1 MKTTEEGYLEKTP
14 LSSWTLDGFCD
25 WCASDD
31 RFASEKKKM
40 LDYIKR
46 SLVNVTKS
54 GLIPVEMRQR
64 ATELLDQLKKWKTSR
79 TKAGFFTQ
87 LENKRKLSLIE
98 GEKAVELAEIERMK
112 VTQLRT
118 HVHKAVNIHQNIA
131 EDFEETSK
139 KQVASKRKDV
149 EGSNEHVPVKKNK
162 IEDISRTATSAA
174 AEAYY
179 VQKHEIF
186 KRPHAD
192 VNTDKDT
199 DKLSLQSGSQ
209 NGKRNIDN
217 LDKDE
222 LRDEEADKA
231 KLLSNSSDAD
241 SDDNSSVSEK
251 ENDDED
257 ETEDTDGDVEEH
269 DLPGASVDDDG
280 LSRAVVDAIKKAR
293 HHSSGKTSPMYYGV
307 LDLRPRSLTD
317 YTDIRAA
324 DLLPKDHLPSVRS
337 RLEVAKSS
345 LFDPAESVCKLLEA
359 MQKLPAKSL
368 VEICERMRVDGA
380 TGLLRR
386 LVEVISVASVHRSDT
401 LSELLKEESSKG
413 SGSTDNVPGIDAA
426 TAVGD
431 LKSVDPEDK
440 EIQWVFH
447 AIDETSSLSILSTS
461 IRVIRSGFLETN
473 ITERDIDMNL
483 LKQFFDSLWDVTH
496 LHYGEGESRASRN
509 RRASIKSGGNVGDR
523 FDWLISCYSTFP
535 DDVRGIEF
543 GVVENSGPNQVDG
556 MEKVRA
562 DIVKVIKTARDQLL
576 EIIRKVR
583 IMYGADHLPQ
593 DIEHGIKALFIVA
606 LHVVGLNVRA
616 YVVYWLGGNVF
627 AVAEL
632 GSARLPH
639 SLESIHNAL
648 KFCRLVLRMIISR
661 SIRLVDILFTEIK
674 LSPAG
679 SPPRFDQWQVPD
691 MQTSVKQC
699 KLKLSK

>member
-1 MKTTEEGYLEKTP
+1 MSSIEVPQENSELTVPFTLFHAKKRSMAAEDPKTPKSMAVNEEGEEDDSDPDDQWESDSNPFKERSTATIESSRAYWNDLILKREARPKNFLPNNISSMDLKYPLGFETMKSYFALEKKDAP
-14 LSSWTLDGFCD
+14 
-25 WCASDD
+25 
-31 RFASEKKKM
+31 
-40 LDYIKR
+40 
-46 SLVNVTKS
+46 SL
-54 GLIPVEMRQR
+54 R
-64 ATELLDQLKKWKTSR
+64 
-79 TKAGFFTQ
+79 
-87 LENKRKLSLIE
+87 
-98 GEKAVELAEIERMK
+98 
-112 VTQLRT
+112 
-118 HVHKAVNIHQNIA
+118 
-131 EDFEETSK
+131 DFI
-139 KQVASKRKDV
+139 R
-149 EGSNEHVPVKKNK
+149 
-162 IEDISRTATSAA
+162 
-174 AEAYY
+174 
-179 VQKHEIF
+179 
-186 KRPHAD
+186 
-192 VNTDKDT
+192 
-199 DKLSLQSGSQ
+199 L
-209 NGKRNIDN
+209 NIDFVARSSPDTN
-217 LDKDE
+217 DFAALNGAWKNRF
-222 LRDEEADKA
+222 LTTA
-231 KLLSNSSDAD
+231 KLLGIT
-241 SDDNSSVSEK
+241 K
-251 ENDDED
+251 EIKGIRVRCRPELRLNCDHRPVRLDFCYRAANES
-257 ETEDTDGDVEEH
+257 
-269 DLPGASVDDDG
+269 ADG

-324 DLLPKDHLPSVRS
+324 DLLPKDHLHSVRS
-337 RLEVAKSS
+337 RLEVARSS

-386 LVEVISVASVHRSDT
+386 LVEVISVASVHRSVT
-401 LSELLKEESSKG
+401 LSELLKESSKG
-413 SGSTDNVPGIDAA
+413 GGNTDNVPGIDAA

-461 IRVIRSGFLETN
+461 IRIIRSGFLETT

-509 RRASIKSGGNVGDR
+509 RRASIKSGGNMGDR

-648 KFCRLVLRMIISR
+648 KFCRLVLRTIISR

-679 SPPRFDQWQVPD
+679 SPPKFDQWQVPD
-691 MQTSVKQC
+691 MQTPVKQR